1 MVGEQAMIGAIAIG
15 VGCRKGCSADV
26 IESLVR
32 LTLGQAPREASL
44 GLFTLIEKQGEAGLT
59 EAANRLGLG
68 VTYLSRDAL
77 RARADDTKTR
87 APTAEKQ
94 FGVPSVSEAAA
105 LAGAGPASVLIVPR
119 IAQDGATCA
128 IARAAS

>member
-1 MVGEQAMIGAIAIG
+1 MTAVAIG
-15 VGCRKGCSADV
+15 VGCRKGCSADT
-26 IESLVR
+26 IEALVR
-32 LTLGQAPREASL
+32 QALGDVASFAPI
-44 GLFTLIEKQGEAGLT
+44 GLFTLIDKQGEAGLT

-68 VTYLSRDAL
+68 VTYLSREAL
-77 RARADDTKTR
+77 RDRADDTKTR
-87 APTAEKQ
+87 APNAEKQ
-94 FGVPSVSEAAA
+94 FGVPSVAEAAA